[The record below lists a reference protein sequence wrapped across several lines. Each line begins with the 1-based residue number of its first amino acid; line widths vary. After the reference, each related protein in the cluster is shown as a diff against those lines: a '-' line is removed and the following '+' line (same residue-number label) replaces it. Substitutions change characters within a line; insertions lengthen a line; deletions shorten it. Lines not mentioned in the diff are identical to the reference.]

1 MSDAVTNEVC
11 QTIAEVFLLE
21 EAGVSAESTPETISA
36 WDSMGHLNLILALE
50 QKFGVSFDPDQ
61 IPKLITVAAIAEA
74 VSAQKT

>member
-1 MSDAVTNEVC
+1 MSESVTDDVC

-21 EAGVSAESTPETISA
+21 GSEVTAESTPETIPA

-61 IPKLITVAAIAEA
+61 IPKLTTVAAIAEA
-74 VSAQKT
+74 VSAQKA

>member
-1 MSDAVTNEVC
+1 MSDTVTNDIC
-11 QTIAEVFLLE
+11 QTIAEVFLLDSSE
-21 EAGVSAESTPETISA
+21 VSPDSTPETIPA

-61 IPKLITVAAIAEA
+61 IPQLVTVEAIAEA